1 MECRMIVNDSFKD
14 REGYHFVYFYRYPLV
29 DVIQELLY
37 IQRKE
42 TQSINPMLKTYR
54 EAFLTK
60 NFEEAPK
67 LFDSNFFKC
76 YKFYL

>member
-1 MECRMIVNDSFKD
+1 MIVNDSLKNKED
-14 REGYHFVYFYRYPLV
+14 YTFVYFYRYPLV

-42 TQSINPMLKTYR
+42 TQSRNPMLKTYR
-54 EAFLTK
+54 EALLTK
-60 NFEEAPK
+60 NFGEAP
-67 LFDSNFFKC
+67 DFFKC

>member
-1 MECRMIVNDSFKD
+1 MTVYGSLKD
-14 REGYHFVYFYRYPLV
+14 KENCQFVYFYRYPLV

-37 IQRKE
+37 IQRQE
-42 TQSINPMLKTYR
+42 NQSINSMLKTYR

-60 NFEEAPK
+60 NLWEAPE
-67 LFDSNFFKC
+67 LFDSNLFKC